1 MGWDV
6 AQAASSH
13 RCSGSCV
20 VGEKEMSGDE
30 QVFQAW
36 LNELQIVVDT
46 LREDKKDLQARVT
59 ELEKQIAMYKSMV
72 ERLQLAI
79 SQGSDNWI

>member
-1 MGWDV
+1 
-6 AQAASSH
+6 
-13 RCSGSCV
+13 
-20 VGEKEMSGDE
+20 MSDE

-46 LREDKKDLQARVT
+46 LREDKKDLQVRVT

-72 ERLQLAI
+72 DRLQLAI
-79 SQGSDNWI
+79 SQGSDNWV

>member
-1 MGWDV
+1 
-6 AQAASSH
+6 
-13 RCSGSCV
+13 
-20 VGEKEMSGDE
+20 MSDE

-46 LREDKKDLQARVT
+46 LREDRKDLQARVA
-59 ELEKQIAMYKSMV
+59 ELEEQITMYKSMV

-79 SQGSDNWI
+79 SQGRGEWT

>member
-1 MGWDV
+1 
-6 AQAASSH
+6 
-13 RCSGSCV
+13 
-20 VGEKEMSGDE
+20 MSGDE

-72 ERLQLAI
+72 DRLQLAI

>member
-1 MGWDV
+1 M
-6 AQAASSH
+6 
-13 RCSGSCV
+13 
-20 VGEKEMSGDE
+20 GDE
-30 QVFQAW
+30 QVFQSW

-46 LREDKKDLQARVT
+46 LREDKKDLQVRVT

-79 SQGSDNWI
+79 SQGRDNWI

>member
-1 MGWDV
+1 
-6 AQAASSH
+6 
-13 RCSGSCV
+13 
-20 VGEKEMSGDE
+20 MSDE

-46 LREDKKDLQARVT
+46 LREDKKDLQHRVT

-72 ERLQLAI
+72 DRLKLAI